1 VVRKRA
7 SLADQ
12 RLAVV
17 HLPDLH
23 EAGLE
28 APCAAGP
35 PAAAVKHVE
44 VLKRMPVVLFFR
56 PNFQKVKSALGVTLL
71 VARLQVEV
79 CRVFEFEQIRLVFR
93 TGNKIDTAVQGV
105 T

>member
-12 RLAVV
+12 RLAAV

-23 EAGLE
+23 EDGLE

-35 PAAAVKHVE
+35 PAVAVKHLE

-56 PNFQKVKSALGVTLL
+56 PNLQKVKSALGDTPL
-71 VARLQVEV
+71 VARLQFDV
-79 CRVFEFEQIRLVFR
+79 CRVFGF
-93 TGNKIDTAVQGV
+93 
-105 T
+105 